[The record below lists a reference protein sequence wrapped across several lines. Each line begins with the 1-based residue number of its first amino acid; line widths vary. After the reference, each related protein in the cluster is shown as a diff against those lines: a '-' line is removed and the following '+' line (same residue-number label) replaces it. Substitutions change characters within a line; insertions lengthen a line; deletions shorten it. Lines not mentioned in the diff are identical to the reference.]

1 MKTLIISLAVLI
13 VVAIGLYT
21 FFPSATQ
28 VSTDKL
34 NKFSSYEELKNYVK
48 SNTESY
54 RGYGGT
60 FGAVTSMAAPAMA
73 QATGAAKAAESAA
86 PALTNGGA
94 GEYSQTNI
102 QVQGVDEPDIV
113 KNDGK
118 YIYAVSGKKVVI
130 VDAYPAE
137 SAKILSQIELNGTA
151 QEIFVN
157 KDKLIIFEYEDYYQS
172 GPLTEPIASPIYSG
186 SKAFVKIY
194 DVTDRASPV
203 LKRNITVDGSYFDSR
218 MIGDYAYV
226 IVNEPVYYSETTP
239 IPLPV
244 IQSNGIAK
252 TTAASDIYY
261 FDYPDYSYQ
270 FTNILGINTQN
281 DGEDFTSKTFLMGYS
296 QNLYVSQNNIY
307 SVYAKQVS
315 QYDFYDKIIDEVIIP
330 SVPFEQQQKINN
342 IKNTNESKYEKMQEI
357 SKVFQDYVGS
367 LNPEEAARVMNDT
380 QQKMEKVQIEIS
392 KEMEKTVIHKI
403 SVDNGD
409 IEYKASGNVPG
420 HVLNQFSM
428 DENNNYFRIA
438 TTVSGYVAN
447 KDTSTNNMYV
457 LDENLNIVGR
467 LEDVATG
474 ESIYAVRFIGNRAY
488 MVTFRHIDPLFVID
502 LSNPTNPTVLGQLKI
517 PGYSDYLHPYDE
529 THIIGLGKEVDASID
544 AEKVHTEGA
553 VYYTAIQGVKISIFD
568 VSDVQNPIE
577 MYKEVIG
584 DRGTESLA
592 TSDHKAFLFDKQKE
606 LLVIPITVAQLKPGQ
621 SKSEQGDFVFQGA
634 YVYKINLQDG
644 LVLKGKI
651 THLENDS
658 DLVKSGY
665 YYYGSPYDIKRSLY
679 MNNVL
684 YTLSGKMIKMNNLD
698 SMSEINKI
706 QLPYEEGGYYYPY
719 MRGV

>member
-1 MKTLIISLAVLI
+1 
-13 VVAIGLYT
+13 
-21 FFPSATQ
+21 
-28 VSTDKL
+28 
-34 NKFSSYEELKNYVK
+34 
-48 SNTESY
+48 
-54 RGYGGT
+54 
-60 FGAVTSMAAPAMA
+60 
-73 QATGAAKAAESAA
+73 
-86 PALTNGGA
+86 
-94 GEYSQTNI
+94 
-102 QVQGVDEPDIV
+102 
-113 KNDGK
+113 
-118 YIYAVSGKKVVI
+118 
-130 VDAYPAE
+130 
-137 SAKILSQIELNGTA
+137 
-151 QEIFVN
+151 
-157 KDKLIIFEYEDYYQS
+157 
-172 GPLTEPIASPIYSG
+172 
-186 SKAFVKIY
+186 
-194 DVTDRASPV
+194 
-203 LKRNITVDGSYFDSR
+203 
-218 MIGDYAYV
+218 
-226 IVNEPVYYSETTP
+226 
-239 IPLPV
+239 V
-244 IQSNGIAK
+244 IQSNGIVK
-252 TTAASDIYY
+252 TIAASDVYY

-315 QYDFYDKIIDEVIIP
+315 QSDFYDKIIDEVIIP
-330 SVPFEQQQKINN
+330 AVPFEQQQKING

-357 SKVFQDYVGS
+357 EKVFQDYVGS

-380 QQKMEKVQIEIS
+380 QQKMEKVQIEID

-403 SVDNGD
+403 SVDKGD

-457 LDENLNIVGR
+457 LDENLNTVGR

-474 ESIYAVRFIGNRAY
+474 ESIYSVRFIGNRAY

-584 DRGTESLA
+584 DRGTQSLA

-634 YVYKINLQDG
+634 YVYNINLQDG
-644 LVLKGKI
+644 LKLKGKI

-665 YYYGSPYDIKRSLY
+665 YYYSSPYDIKRSLY
-679 MNNVL
+679 MDNVL
-684 YTLSGKMIKMNNLD
+684 YTLSDKTIKMNNLD
-698 SMSEINKI
+698 NMNEINKI